1 MAIKTTELAHGIT
14 WVGVEDWDRRIFDAL
29 IPLPHGTSYNAYLA
43 VGKSRVALIDTV
55 GRGFEDQLLA
65 KIGTVLPPEK
75 IDYVIMNHA
84 EPDHAGAIPA
94 VMSAAP
100 GAQVITTKKGVEMA
114 GALYHIPE
122 SRCLAIRDG
131 DTLDLGGK
139 TLRFLEAPWLHW
151 PETMFTLSIEDR
163 VLFTCDFFGAHM
175 ATDRLFDDEV
185 SDNLIPEARRYY
197 AEIMMPFAR
206 MAAAGLDKAKS
217 VGPKIIAPSH
227 GPVYRRPERILE
239 AYERWVR
246 GNLAAKAVV
255 AYVSMWQS
263 TERLA
268 RAITSSISAEGVEA
282 VPFNLSTADI
292 SHVASELVD
301 ASAIVLGSPTVLGGL
316 HPTAASLLSLLKVLR
331 PRLKLAAF
339 FGSYGWGGG
348 AATQA
353 RSVIET
359 TGCEIIGTLDIR
371 GTPDEKDLTEALLL
385 GRRIAQRIKDSLKQ
399 PAS

>member
-1 MAIKTTELAHGIT
+1 MKTAVKTIELIPGII
-14 WVGVEDWDRRIFDAL
+14 WVGVEDWDRRVFDAL
-29 IPLPHGTSYNAYLA
+29 IPLSHGTSYNAYLV

-55 GRGFEDQLLA
+55 GRGFEDQLMA
-65 KIGTVLPPEK
+65 KIQAVVPPEK
-75 IDYVIMNHA
+75 IDYIIMNHA

-94 VMSAAP
+94 VMSVATK
-100 GAQVITTKKGVEMA
+100 AQVVTTKKGVEMT
-114 GALYHIPE
+114 GVLHRVPE
-122 SRCLAIRDG
+122 SRCLTIRDG
-131 DTLDLGGK
+131 DTLDLGDK

-151 PETMFTLSIEDR
+151 PETMFTFAVEDK
-163 VLFTCDFFGAHM
+163 VLFPCDFFGAHM

-185 SDNLIPEARRYY
+185 SDILIPEAKRYY

-206 MAAAGLDKAKS
+206 MVTAGLDKARIAA
-217 VGPKIIAPSH
+217 PRIIAPSH

-239 AYERWVR
+239 AYEKWSR
-246 GNLAAKAVV
+246 GLLAAKAVV
-255 AYVSMWQS
+255 VYVSMWRS

-268 RAITSSISAEGVEA
+268 KAIASGISAEGIESI
-282 VPFNLSTADI
+282 PFDLSVSDI

-316 HPTAASLLSLLKVLR
+316 HPVAAHVLSLLKVLR

-353 RSVIET
+353 KALLEP
-359 TGCEIIGTLDIR
+359 TGCELIGALDIR
-371 GTPDEKDLTEALLL
+371 GTPCDKEIADAVLL
-385 GRRIAQRIKDSLKQ
+385 GQKIAQRIKESLK
-399 PAS
+399 